1 MADANPEIAW
11 ARGATAM
18 RRSKWSRPVALA
30 LEHGLVTPERSFLD
44 YGCGHGD
51 DFRSLRE
58 LGFDAIGWDPAH
70 LPDGQRRE
78 SDVVN
83 LGFVLNT
90 IENVR
95 ERGEVL
101 RRAHALARQ
110 VLVVAVRV
118 DRSLDHAPAFAD
130 GVLTSRGT
138 FQKLYTQTELREYV
152 TEVLGVEPVMADLGI
167 AYVFRDDAERARYLA
182 TTTFRRRMAFDLG
195 VHDRFRADPL
205 GAELIARTTELGRL
219 PSADEFAGWTELA
232 TEFGG
237 VARVGRL
244 VLAAVDADAFAGSL
258 RERAEDIL
266 TYMAKLRFA
275 GVRVPKLTALPLD
288 LQRDIRVT
296 WGSLKRAQEEAL
308 VLLFSLGREPEVRRA
323 MRSADVGKVVGD
335 ELYVHV
341 SALDLLAPVLRLAEF
356 AARRIVGEVV
366 ADVIKFAENGRAVSF
381 LQYPDFDTDPH
392 PGLRSSVRVYLP
404 LAKYEIRE
412 YGDAN
417 PFILHRKELFVAA
430 DYPGRSR
437 FEALSRAEE
446 SAGLLGGSDIGTRRG
461 WLERLAER
469 GLALVGHQLVGALKK
484 DPVGLQDVAE
494 YDDEMGA
501 DSTAEGVA
509 VLESFLAGLA
519 GLKVHRAGN
528 EASLKKPALL
538 LAVLGQMQRGALTTN
553 QIRFVEIEAEYKRVL
568 EAATGKSGGLAEPF
582 VRLSSSGF
590 WRVRAPA
597 GIEVGPTKRVL
608 TRADVWAEFD
618 AGTHRL
624 LSAVDVRDT
633 VITQLLDIWVPAE
646 RRSQVRD
653 IVNTS
658 GRKSCAPPG
667 ASRLS

>member
-1 MADANPEIAW
+1 MAEANSEIAW

-58 LGFDAIGWDPAH
+58 LGFDAVGWDPAH
-70 LPDGQRRE
+70 LPDGARRE

-95 ERGEVL
+95 ERGDVL

-118 DRSLDHAPAFAD
+118 DRSLDHAPAYAD

-138 FQKLYTQTELREYV
+138 FQKLYTQAELREYV

-195 VHDRFRADPL
+195 VHDRFRSDQL
-205 GAELIARTTELGRL
+205 GSELIARTTELGRL
-219 PSADEFAGWTELA
+219 PSGDEFVGWTELA
-232 TEFGG
+232 SEFGG

-266 TYMAKLRFA
+266 TYLAKLRFA
-275 GVRVPKLTALPLD
+275 GVRVPKLTALPID

-323 MRSADVGKVVGD
+323 MRSAEIGKVVGD
-335 ELYVHV
+335 DLYVHV

-430 DYPGRSR
+430 DYPGRAR

-446 SAGLLGGSDIGTRRG
+446 SAGLLGGADIGTRRG

-469 GLALVGHQLVGALKK
+469 GLMLLGHQLVDVLKK
-484 DPVGLQDVAE
+484 DPVGMQDLAE
-494 YDDEMGA
+494 SEDDVDAE
-501 DSTAEGVA
+501 DSSPVEAA
-509 VLESFLAGLA
+509 VSLESFLAGLA

-528 EASLKKPALL
+528 QASLKKPALL

-553 QIRFVEIEAEYKRVL
+553 KIRFAEIEAEYKHVL

-582 VRLSSSGF
+582 VRLSSSEF

-597 GIEVGPTKRVL
+597 GIEVGPIKRVL

-618 AGTHRL
+618 AGTYRL
-624 LSAVDVRDT
+624 LAAADAREAVISELVEH
-633 VITQLLDIWVPAE
+633 WVPEE
-646 RRSQVRD
+646 RRMRVR
-653 IVNTS
+653 
-658 GRKSCAPPG
+658 AL
-667 ASRLS
+667 LSLP